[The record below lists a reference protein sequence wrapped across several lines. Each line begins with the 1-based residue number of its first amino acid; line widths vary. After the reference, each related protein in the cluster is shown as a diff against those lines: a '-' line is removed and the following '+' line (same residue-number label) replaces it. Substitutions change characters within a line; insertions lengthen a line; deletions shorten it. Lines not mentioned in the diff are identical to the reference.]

1 MLIVKILIIIFIL
14 KYLPKVKEKVNLEYE
29 KKFNIKIFA
38 KENFKIPFIGSLLI
52 IVGTLYKPLNDFISG
67 IILIAIGIIMI
78 LYAIYMMYKKTDLLY
93 GTIAA
98 AIYIVMVILYLIL
111 GFSLIFLIFSVILL
125 SVRKNRNNY
134 YEDY

>member
-111 GFSLIFLIFSVILL
+111 GFSLIFLIFAVILL